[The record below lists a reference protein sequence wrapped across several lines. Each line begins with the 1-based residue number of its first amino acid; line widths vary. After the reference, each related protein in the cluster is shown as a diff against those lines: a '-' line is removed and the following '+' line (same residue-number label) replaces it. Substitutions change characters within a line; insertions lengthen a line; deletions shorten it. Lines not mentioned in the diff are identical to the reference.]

1 MMSFVMAPNYYKH
14 LDDSAVGV
22 PGGGGLPLSS
32 MNRPI
37 QAQKGVASKQEMIS
51 GQNSNVDS
59 NGNPATPLDKMV
71 AVGNLALKRP
81 SNYVKGSV

>member
-1 MMSFVMAPNYYKH
+1 
-14 LDDSAVGV
+14 
-22 PGGGGLPLSS
+22 
-32 MNRPI
+32 
-37 QAQKGVASKQEMIS
+37 MIS

-59 NGNPATPLDKMV
+59 NGNPVVPLDKMV